1 MIPTIPN
8 KYVMLG
14 VGVVLSLGVTFSY
27 GYYKGSEA
35 AREKASVKL
44 LEATEKLL
52 ESEKALARVASRLA
66 TEASQ
71 KLSQGVS
78 RGVELQKEY
87 EDAKPHEVDPHRC
100 VSDDQYRVLVAA
112 SKATT
117 PGQ

>member
-1 MIPTIPN
+1 VIPTIPN